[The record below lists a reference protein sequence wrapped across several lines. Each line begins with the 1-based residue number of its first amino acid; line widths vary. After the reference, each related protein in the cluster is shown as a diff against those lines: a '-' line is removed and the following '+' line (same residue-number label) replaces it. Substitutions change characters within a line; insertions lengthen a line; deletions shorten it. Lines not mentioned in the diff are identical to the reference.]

1 MEVISGRII
10 AQNQAPFRRRHGPHG
25 GPLNLLGSASVRSVG
40 YVAWRARPT
49 PIVSREFR
57 EIRYLRIYLEP
68 GVGYHVGGPSGGYG
82 SAKMMMVLFS
92 DSRLTS
98 SDTPASF
105 FVEIQ
110 RRVAFGQS

>member
-1 MEVISGRII
+1 
-10 AQNQAPFRRRHGPHG
+10 
-25 GPLNLLGSASVRSVG
+25 
-40 YVAWRARPT
+40 
-49 PIVSREFR
+49 
-57 EIRYLRIYLEP
+57 
-68 GVGYHVGGPSGGYG
+68 
-82 SAKMMMVLFS
+82 MMMVLLS